1 MIIDAKNIFRL
12 QVTQDQCKDAG
23 MAFVLVLLILK
34 FVFGGDY
41 WLIFA
46 VALLVIT
53 MCAPG
58 VLRPPAKVWFGMAQ
72 FIGTYVSKIILFL
85 VFYAIVTPVGRL
97 RRLLKKDTLKLNE
110 FKKGRKSVMD
120 ERNVTYKPEDIVK
133 PF

>member
-1 MIIDAKNIFRL
+1 MTSDLKDIFRL
-12 QVTQDQCKDAG
+12 KVTQGQCKDAG

-34 FVFGGDY
+34 FMFAGDY
-41 WLIFA
+41 WLILA

-53 MCAPG
+53 MSAPG
-58 VLRPPAKVWFGMAQ
+58 VLRPLAKVWFGMAQ
-72 FIGTYVSKIILFL
+72 FIGTYVSKMILF
-85 VFYAIVTPVGRL
+85 VIFYAVVTPVGRL